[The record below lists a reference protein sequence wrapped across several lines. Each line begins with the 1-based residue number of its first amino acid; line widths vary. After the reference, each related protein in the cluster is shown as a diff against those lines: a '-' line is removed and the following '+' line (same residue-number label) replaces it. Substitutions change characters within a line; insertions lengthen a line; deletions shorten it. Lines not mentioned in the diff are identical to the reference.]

1 MLGQDRHNQSCAQ
14 CQILAVRAYHLHEDF
29 SPVTYQHDLGAW
41 GRPAGTGESGGGL
54 AGRRAGLTLLPA
66 RLALLRLQESPDGSC
81 ARPSPAVG
89 PVCLPSEAALPAGP
103 EAALCEVAGWG
114 HQFEGRQNRW
124 GREGDLWHRGGQDK
138 PAALVSPG
146 TGVGR

>member
-1 MLGQDRHNQSCAQ
+1 M
-14 CQILAVRAYHLHEDF
+14 RASRS
-29 SPVTYQHDLGAW
+29 SPPG
-41 GRPAGTGESGGGL
+41 
-54 AGRRAGLTLLPA
+54 
-66 RLALLRLQESPDGSC
+66 LALLRLQESQDGSC
-81 ARPSPAVG
+81 ARPSPAVW
-89 PVCLPSEAALPAGP
+89 PVCLPSDAARPAEP

-146 TGVGR
+146 TGGADLLGCEDVQDPVSAATPPRTWDPLLGAPKLPSTGSITLPLGSHWAPGCTAN